1 MTWSTVLTPSTP
13 VAAGVLLTAR
23 STGRS
28 LFLLRSDDGYWGTP
42 GGHVE
47 RGETPYVAM
56 LRELEEETGWAGQI
70 EDLRFC
76 KPTHRGYRLY
86 FGSVEKEF
94 TPVLNEEHTK
104 YVWASLWGRKRTLPE
119 PLHPGLKDELLIVY
133 AIW

>member
-56 LRELEEETGWAGQI
+56 LRELEEETGRVVVDREQ
-70 EDLRFC
+70 LRVPVRVGGYVLFFATVPREFA
-76 KPTHRGYRLY
+76 PT
-86 FGSVEKEF
+86 
-94 TPVLNEEHTK
+94 LNEEH
-104 YVWASLWGRKRTLPE
+104 VDWCWALLASPPQ
-119 PLHPGLKDELLIVY
+119 PLHPGAVRALALTGEL
-133 AIW
+133 AGR

>member
-1 MTWSTVLTPSTP
+1 MFPALFPTAPS
-13 VAAGVLLTAR
+13 AAGVLLTAR

-28 LFLLRSDDGYWGTP
+28 LFLLRSGDGYWGTP

-47 RGETPYVAM
+47 RGETPYAAM

-94 TPVLNEEHTK
+94 TPVLNVEHTK
-104 YVWASLWGRKRTLPE
+104 YVWAERGKRPK
-119 PLHPGLKDELLIVY
+119 PLHPGLGELLLVV
-133 AIW
+133 ACAR